1 MPELY
6 NFSDDNTILTASRNM
21 SNLIQ
26 TLEKKSETAVE
37 WFNQNKMI
45 ANPDQFQP
53 MLLENNQSCLKIN
66 NKTIKMANC
75 VQLLGIN
82 IDSNLYID
90 SHITDLCKK
99 TSMQLNALNCLRAYI
114 GNKEIQISIKSFF
127 TQTSVIAH

>member
-1 MPELY
+1 
-6 NFSDDNTILTASRNM
+6 
-21 SNLIQ
+21 
-26 TLEKKSETAVE
+26 
-37 WFNQNKMI
+37 MI

-99 TSMQLNALNCLRAYI
+99 TSMQLNALNCLSAYI